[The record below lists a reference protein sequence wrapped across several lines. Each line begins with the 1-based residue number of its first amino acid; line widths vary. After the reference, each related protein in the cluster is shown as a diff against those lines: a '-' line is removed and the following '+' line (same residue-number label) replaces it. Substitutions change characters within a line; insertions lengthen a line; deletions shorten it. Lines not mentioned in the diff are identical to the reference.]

1 MRKIQ
6 VCLIDD
12 EKNIADLFFYIV
24 KKEFKESINLDV
36 FYFSEDLLDFSKNNH
51 IDLLICDIDMPVKDG
66 ISLASEIRK
75 ANENPEIL
83 FLTGMNNFENAYK
96 ALQIENVSYILK
108 LDADEKLISVI
119 KAKIESINS
128 RNKMSDDIESIE
140 KENYSLQ
147 DALISDMLYKLLK
160 GENVKGETFDPSLMF
175 LLNIASGNVIANNKR
190 KEIAK
195 LIKSELNIKVGE
207 LIEVDSGKFVFLKP
221 HKEEGLDERLNEVC
235 KKVVELTN
243 NYVLCV
249 YKSSLV
255 SSNEF
260 MLTYDN
266 LSQYVSRVADSSKMV
281 HVECLTSANEVMNL
295 INEDNKLLDEIKKY
309 IWDNM
314 ETDVSLNSIASYL
327 HYNPSYLSRLFKQ
340 KYDCNIKDFILNTK
354 LKKGES
360 LLVNNDLFV
369 KEIAQKL
376 GFDSISHFFRLFKN
390 VYGVSPNEY
399 RAKYQTKIKK

>member
-24 KKEFKESINLDV
+24 KKEFKESIDLNV

-75 ANENPEIL
+75 TNENLEII

-119 KAKIESINS
+119 KTKIESINS

-147 DALISDMLYKLLK
+147 DALISDMFYKLLK
-160 GENVKGETFDPSLMF
+160 GEKVKGETFDPSLMF
-175 LLNIASGNVIANNKR
+175 LLNIASGNLIANNKR

-207 LIEVDSGKFVFLKP
+207 LIEVDSGKFVFLKT

-360 LLVNNDLFV
+360 LLVNTDLFV

>member
-1 MRKIQ
+1 M
-6 VCLIDD
+6 
-12 EKNIADLFFYIV
+12 
-24 KKEFKESINLDV
+24 
-36 FYFSEDLLDFSKNNH
+36 
-51 IDLLICDIDMPVKDG
+51 
-66 ISLASEIRK
+66 
-75 ANENPEIL
+75 
-83 FLTGMNNFENAYK
+83 
-96 ALQIENVSYILK
+96 
-108 LDADEKLISVI
+108 
-119 KAKIESINS
+119 
-128 RNKMSDDIESIE
+128 
-140 KENYSLQ
+140 
-147 DALISDMLYKLLK
+147 
-160 GENVKGETFDPSLMF
+160 
-175 LLNIASGNVIANNKR
+175 
-190 KEIAK
+190 
-195 LIKSELNIKVGE
+195 
-207 LIEVDSGKFVFLKP
+207 
-221 HKEEGLDERLNEVC
+221 
-235 KKVVELTN
+235 
-243 NYVLCV
+243 
-249 YKSSLV
+249 
-255 SSNEF
+255 
-260 MLTYDN
+260 TYDN

-360 LLVNNDLFV
+360 LLVNTDLFV

>member
-24 KKEFKESINLDV
+24 KKEFKESIDLNV

-75 ANENPEIL
+75 ANENLEII

-119 KAKIESINS
+119 KTKIESINS

-147 DALISDMLYKLLK
+147 DALISDMFYKLLK
-160 GENVKGETFDPSLMF
+160 GEKVKGETFDPSLMF
-175 LLNIASGNVIANNKR
+175 LLNIASGNLIANNKR

-195 LIKSELNIKVGE
+195 LIKN
-207 LIEVDSGKFVFLKP
+207 
-221 HKEEGLDERLNEVC
+221 
-235 KKVVELTN
+235 
-243 NYVLCV
+243 
-249 YKSSLV
+249 
-255 SSNEF
+255 
-260 MLTYDN
+260 
-266 LSQYVSRVADSSKMV
+266 
-281 HVECLTSANEVMNL
+281 
-295 INEDNKLLDEIKKY
+295 
-309 IWDNM
+309 
-314 ETDVSLNSIASYL
+314 
-327 HYNPSYLSRLFKQ
+327 
-340 KYDCNIKDFILNTK
+340 
-354 LKKGES
+354 
-360 LLVNNDLFV
+360 
-369 KEIAQKL
+369 
-376 GFDSISHFFRLFKN
+376 
-390 VYGVSPNEY
+390 
-399 RAKYQTKIKK
+399 